1 MSMSRRTM
9 LADILPGAAVTVAG
23 LTVIGWV
30 ITPGTADAI
39 QIAVPTINKTE
50 TDELVQTAQAVV
62 VGPRRR
68 RRGRRWICWWHRGRR
83 VCGWR

>member
-1 MSMSRRTM
+1 MSISRRTM

-23 LTVIGWV
+23 VTMIGWF
-30 ITPGTADAI
+30 IAPGTADAI
-39 QIAVPTINKTE
+39 QIGVPKINKTE
-50 TDELVQTAQAVV
+50 TDELVQRAQAVV